1 MHNYVDIVHICCVI
15 MCFSYLALIYFVI
28 PYLNMKIYR
37 S

>member
-1 MHNYVDIVHICCVI
+1 MHVYADIVRMRCVI
-15 MCFSYLALIYFVI
+15 MRFSYLALIYFII